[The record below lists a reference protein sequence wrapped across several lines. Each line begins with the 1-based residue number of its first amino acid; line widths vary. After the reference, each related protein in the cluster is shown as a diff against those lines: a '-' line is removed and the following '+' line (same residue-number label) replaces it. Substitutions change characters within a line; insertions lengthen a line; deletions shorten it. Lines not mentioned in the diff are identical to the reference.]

1 MLTPV
6 NDQLRRE
13 IANYKLRFAC
23 EHCGAW
29 DPEKDACAEGY
40 PTAPH
45 RERML
50 NESALAFCKAFE
62 ST

>member
-6 NDQLRRE
+6 TDLLRHE
-13 IANYKLRFAC
+13 VATFKLRFAC

-29 DPEKDACAEGY
+29 DPETDRCAEGY

-45 RERML
+45 REKAL
-50 NESALAFCKAFE
+50 EESALAFCKAFE